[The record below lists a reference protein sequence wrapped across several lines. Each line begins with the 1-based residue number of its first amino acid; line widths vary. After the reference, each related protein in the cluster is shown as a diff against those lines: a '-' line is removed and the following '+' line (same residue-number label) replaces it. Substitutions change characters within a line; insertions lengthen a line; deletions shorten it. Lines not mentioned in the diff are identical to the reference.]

1 MARFTVTHIRHLENE
16 SHAIISVGDQKYPCV
31 ATRRIVTNTTD
42 GQNWV
47 VQTTLTDG
55 AIQEVRAKSLS
66 TAWEYMGNALVAWH
80 NAEDRA
86 SKGIVRGRGIKK
98 RSTVTGEDAAYL
110 SRLSKAALVDIL
122 TDTLRL
128 TYGSADVALTV
139 DRVREAI
146 LPAMISR
153 GDRLPR

>member
-1 MARFTVTHIRHLENE
+1 MARFTVTNVRHHEHE
-16 SHAIISVGDQKYPCV
+16 SHAVISVGDHKYECV
-31 ATRRIVTNTTD
+31 AMKRLIVNGID
-42 GQNWV
+42 SERLWV
-47 VQTTLTDG
+47 VQTTLDDG

-66 TAWEYMGNALVAWH
+66 TAWEYMGDALVENRDAD
-80 NAEDRA
+80 DRA
-86 SKGIVRGRGIKK
+86 NNTIRGRGIKK

-128 TYGSADVALTV
+128 TYGSPDVALTV

>member
-16 SHAIISVGDQKYPCV
+16 SHAIISVRDQKYPCV

-55 AIQEVRAKSLS
+55 AIQEVRAKSLA
-66 TAWEYMGNALVAWH
+66 TAWECMGDALV
-80 NAEDRA
+80 EDRDA
-86 SKGIVRGRGIKK
+86 DDRANNTIRGRGIKK

-128 TYGSADVALTV
+128 TYGSPDVALTV